1 MKVRWLKDH
10 LLGGGREA
18 QAGQVSEELHPM
30 EAQRKIS
37 MGYAQ
42 LLGEG
47 PDRPAPPTSVSGHEQ
62 AGDPTP
68 ARRGGK
74 E

>member
-1 MKVRWLKDH
+1 MRVRWIKDH
-10 LLGGGREA
+10 LLGGGKVA
-18 QAGQVSEELHPM
+18 VAGQTSEELHPM
-30 EAQRKIS
+30 EAQRKVN

-42 LLGEG
+42 LLGEAS
-47 PDRPAPPTSVSGHEQ
+47 DRPAPPASVSGHEQ
-62 AGDPTP
+62 AGDPIP

>member
-47 PDRPAPPTSVSGHEQ
+47 PDHPAPPTSVAGHEQ
-62 AGDPTP
+62 TSGDPTL

-74 E
+74 